1 LRAAGKG
8 FGNTPEPTPP
18 KRSTKEVTSGDN
30 NSQVAEKETTAP
42 AAAPPELNAGQ
53 KALQTMRRERAEAK
67 DEELRKVRELLQT
80 DEQVQETP
88 AAIPEKVANRM
99 LGRMLPFVGIPL
111 LLSLSGFVA
120 FWYLATYKD
129 MEFQPGLVAG
139 TTIALLAVG
148 LLVSAPPN
156 KKI

>member
-1 LRAAGKG
+1 
-8 FGNTPEPTPP
+8 
-18 KRSTKEVTSGDN
+18 
-30 NSQVAEKETTAP
+30 
-42 AAAPPELNAGQ
+42 
-53 KALQTMRRERAEAK
+53 M
-67 DEELRKVRELLQT
+67 RKVRELLQT

-148 LLVSAPPN
+148 LLVSAPPPPQ
-156 KKI
+156 KKLLFCC